1 MGQTAAPPPTMNRP
15 LTTLTVVAF
24 LAALVLAVL
33 YVRVGNAKQLV
44 DLQLADTTARADKLA
59 GDLARTNDQNAVL
72 ATKLNTLD
80 ADLGV
85 TKGRL
90 TASETRAAQLDRD
103 LTQTRNLLSLQEQN
117 AHALSA
123 EVASLKADL
132 ADARASSASP
142 EAVTAYRNTITEL
155 ERQLAAAGNGAAAP
169 TAAGAS
175 TAVFTNR
182 VGRATVLSVGPE
194 NAFVVLDFGAARGA
208 QTGQQLSVS
217 HGTELTATV
226 LISDVRT
233 NFSIAQVLPD
243 SLHGVLQKGDPAI
256 LIR

>member
-1 MGQTAAPPPTMNRP
+1 MIRP

-33 YVRVGNAKQLV
+33 YVRIGNAKQLV

-59 GDLARTNDQNAVL
+59 ADVARTSEQNVAL
-72 ATKLNTLD
+72 ATKVTSLD
-80 ADLGV
+80 ADLGA
-85 TKGRL
+85 TRGRL
-90 TASETRAAQLDRD
+90 TVSETRAAQLDRD
-103 LTQTRNLLSLQEQN
+103 LTQAKNMLSLQEQN
-117 AHALSA
+117 ARALAA
-123 EVASLKADL
+123 EVASLKTDL

-142 EAVTAYRNTITEL
+142 EAVAAYRNTIAEL
-155 ERQLAAAGNGAAAP
+155 ERQLAAAGNGAAAL

-182 VGRATVLSVGPE
+182 VGRATILSVGPE

-217 HGTELTATV
+217 HGSELAATV
-226 LISDVRT
+226 LITDVRT
-233 NFSIAQVLPD
+233 NFSIAQVQPE
-243 SLHGVLQKGDPAI
+243 SLHGVLQKGDPAV